1 MDRQRAGGCVSRV
14 DSNQQSSCGI
24 IKEVPTGQSDG
35 ESSPVLPDKSS
46 WCLSEVPAAQML
58 AMWRTARRN

>member
-35 ESSPVLPDKSS
+35 EISPVLPDKSS